1 MLIETFN
8 LTKKYGKKLALNKV
22 NLKINRG
29 QLVAYLGAN
38 GAGKSTTINIL
49 IGLLKPT
56 SGTITYAKDLKIGVV
71 FQNSVLDDVLTVK
84 DNLYL
89 RARMYKTFSK
99 EWLEKLIGLI
109 GIRSFLNQ
117 KYGTLSGGQKRR
129 VDIARA
135 LIDHPDI
142 LFLDEP
148 TTGLDLQTRIVIWDL
163 LQKLQKEQGLTIFL
177 TTHYLE
183 EAENAD
189 QMYILENGNVLAEG
203 SAEEIKEMYAP
214 NRLLIR
220 LKQGQTFSTNF
231 KQISKSDDQ
240 IEIDGLNSNQVIDL
254 LHKFE
259 DKIDTFEYRKGS
271 IDDAFIKIAG
281 KELQ

>member
-1 MLIETFN
+1 MLIETYN

-22 NLKINRG
+22 NLKVDRG
-29 QLVAYLGAN
+29 QLVAYLGTN

-49 IGLLKPT
+49 TGLLKPS

-71 FQNSVLDDVLTVK
+71 FQSSVLDDVLSVN
-84 DNLYL
+84 DNLNL
-89 RARMYKTFSK
+89 RAQMYRDVSK
-99 EWLEKLIGLI
+99 AWLEQLIDLI
-109 GIRSFLNQ
+109 GIRSFLHQ

-148 TTGLDLQTRIVIWDL
+148 TTGLDLQTRIVIWNL

-189 QMYILENGNVLAEG
+189 QMYILENGQVLANG
-203 SAEEIKEMYAP
+203 SAYDIKDKYAP
-214 NRLLIR
+214 SKLVITLKEKQRLVTTYPVIER
-220 LKQGQTFSTNF
+220 NKET
-231 KQISKSDDQ
+231 
-240 IEIDGLNSNQVIDL
+240 EIDGLDSNEVITV
-254 LHKFE
+254 LH
-259 DKIDTFEYRKGS
+259 DNQSKIKSFEYRQGS

>member
-1 MLIETFN
+1 MLIETYN

-22 NLKINRG
+22 NLKVDRG
-29 QLVAYLGAN
+29 QLVAYLGTN

-49 IGLLKPT
+49 TGLLKST

-71 FQNSVLDDVLTVK
+71 FQSSVLDDVLSVN
-84 DNLYL
+84 DNLNL
-89 RARMYKTFSK
+89 RAQMYRDVSK
-99 EWLEKLIGLI
+99 AWLERLIDLI
-109 GIRSFLNQ
+109 GIRSFLHQ

-148 TTGLDLQTRIVIWDL
+148 TTGLDLQTRIVIWNL

-189 QMYILENGNVLAEG
+189 QMYILENGQVLANG
-203 SAEEIKEMYAP
+203 SAYDIKDKYAP
-214 NRLLIR
+214 SKLVITLKEKQRLVTTYPVIER
-220 LKQGQTFSTNF
+220 NKEN
-231 KQISKSDDQ
+231 
-240 IEIDGLNSNQVIDL
+240 EIDGLDPHEVITL
-254 LHKFE
+254 LH
-259 DKIDTFEYRKGS
+259 DNQSKIKSFEYRQGS

>member
-1 MLIETFN
+1 MLIETYN

-22 NLKINRG
+22 NLKVDRG
-29 QLVAYLGAN
+29 QLVAYLGTN

-49 IGLLKPT
+49 TGLLKPT

-71 FQNSVLDDVLTVK
+71 FQSSVLDDVLSVN
-84 DNLYL
+84 DNLNL
-89 RARMYKTFSK
+89 RAQMYRDVSK
-99 EWLEKLIGLI
+99 AWLERLIDLI
-109 GIRSFLNQ
+109 GIRSFLHQ

-148 TTGLDLQTRIVIWDL
+148 TTGLDLQTRIVIWNL

-189 QMYILENGNVLAEG
+189 QMYILENGQVLANG
-203 SAEEIKEMYAP
+203 SAYEIKDKYAP
-214 NRLLIR
+214 SKLVITLKEKQRLVTTYPVIE
-220 LKQGQTFSTNF
+220 KNKET
-231 KQISKSDDQ
+231 
-240 IEIDGLNSNQVIDL
+240 EIDGLDSNEVITL
-254 LHKFE
+254 LH
-259 DKIDTFEYRKGS
+259 DNQSKIKSFEYRQGS

>member
-1 MLIETFN
+1 MLIETYN

-22 NLKINRG
+22 NLKVDRG
-29 QLVAYLGAN
+29 QLVAYLGTN

-49 IGLLKPT
+49 TGLLKPT

-71 FQNSVLDDVLTVK
+71 FQNSVLDDVLSVK
-84 DNLYL
+84 DNLNL
-89 RARMYKTFSK
+89 RAQMYHDVSK
-99 EWLEKLIGLI
+99 KWLAQLIDLI
-109 GIRSFLNQ
+109 GIRSFLHQ
-117 KYGTLSGGQKRR
+117 KYGTLSDGRKRR

-148 TTGLDLQTRIVIWDL
+148 TTGLDLQTRIVIWNL

-189 QMYILENGNVLAEG
+189 QMYILENGQVLANG
-203 SAEEIKEMYAP
+203 SAYDIKDKYAP
-214 NRLLIR
+214 SKLVITLKEKQRLVTTYPVIER
-220 LKQGQTFSTNF
+220 NKET
-231 KQISKSDDQ
+231 
-240 IEIDGLNSNQVIDL
+240 EIDGLDPHEVITL
-254 LHKFE
+254 LH
-259 DKIDTFEYRKGS
+259 DNQSKIKSFEYRQGS

>member
-1 MLIETFN
+1 MLIETYN

-22 NLKINRG
+22 DLKVDRG
-29 QLVAYLGAN
+29 QLVAYLGTN

-49 IGLLKPT
+49 TGLLKPT

-71 FQNSVLDDVLTVK
+71 FQNSVLDDVLSVK
-84 DNLYL
+84 DNLNL
-89 RARMYKTFSK
+89 RAQMYHDISK
-99 EWLEKLIGLI
+99 NWLEQLIDLI
-109 GIRSFLNQ
+109 GIRKFLNQ
-117 KYGTLSGGQKRR
+117 KYGTLSGVQKRR

-135 LIDHPDI
+135 LIDRPNI

-148 TTGLDLQTRIVIWDL
+148 TTGLDLQTRIVIWNL

-189 QMYILENGNVLAEG
+189 QMYILENGQVLANG
-203 SAEEIKEMYAP
+203 SAHEIKNKYAP
-214 NRLLIR
+214 
-220 LKQGQTFSTNF
+220 
-231 KQISKSDDQ
+231 SKLVIKLNENQQLTTAYPVIAKDKH
-240 IEIDGLNSNQVIDL
+240 IELNGLDKDEAITL
-254 LHKFE
+254 LHQNQA
-259 DKIDTFEYRKGS
+259 KIKSFEYRQGS
-271 IDDAFIKIAG
+271 IDDAFINIAG

>member
-1 MLIETFN
+1 MLIETYN

-22 NLKINRG
+22 NLKVDRG
-29 QLVAYLGAN
+29 QLVAYLGTN

-49 IGLLKPT
+49 TGLLKPT
-56 SGTITYAKDLKIGVV
+56 SGTITYANNLKIGVV
-71 FQNSVLDDVLTVK
+71 FQSSVLDDVLSVN
-84 DNLYL
+84 DNLNL
-89 RARMYKTFSK
+89 RAQMYRDVSK
-99 EWLEKLIGLI
+99 AWLEQLIDLI
-109 GIRSFLNQ
+109 GIRSFLHQ

-148 TTGLDLQTRIVIWDL
+148 TTGLDLQTRIVIWNL

-189 QMYILENGNVLAEG
+189 QMYILENGQVLANG
-203 SAEEIKEMYAP
+203 SAYEIKDKYAP
-214 NRLLIR
+214 SKLVITLKEKQRLITTYPVIER
-220 LKQGQTFSTNF
+220 NKET
-231 KQISKSDDQ
+231 
-240 IEIDGLNSNQVIDL
+240 EIDGLDPHEVITL
-254 LHKFE
+254 LHENQASIKS
-259 DKIDTFEYRKGS
+259 FEYRQGS

>member
-1 MLIETFN
+1 MLIETYN

-22 NLKINRG
+22 NLKVDRG
-29 QLVAYLGAN
+29 QLVAYLGTN

-49 IGLLKPT
+49 TGLLKPT

-71 FQNSVLDDVLTVK
+71 FQSSVLDDVLSVN
-84 DNLYL
+84 DNLNL
-89 RARMYKTFSK
+89 RAQMYRNVSK
-99 EWLEKLIGLI
+99 AWLERLIDLI
-109 GIRSFLNQ
+109 GIRSFLHQ

-148 TTGLDLQTRIVIWDL
+148 TTGLDLQTRIVIWNL

-189 QMYILENGNVLAEG
+189 QMYILENGQVLANG
-203 SAEEIKEMYAP
+203 SAYDIKDKYAP
-214 NRLLIR
+214 SKLVITLKEKQRLVTTYPVIER
-220 LKQGQTFSTNF
+220 NKET
-231 KQISKSDDQ
+231 
-240 IEIDGLNSNQVIDL
+240 EIDGLDPHEVITL
-254 LHKFE
+254 LH
-259 DKIDTFEYRKGS
+259 DNQSKIKSFEYRQGS